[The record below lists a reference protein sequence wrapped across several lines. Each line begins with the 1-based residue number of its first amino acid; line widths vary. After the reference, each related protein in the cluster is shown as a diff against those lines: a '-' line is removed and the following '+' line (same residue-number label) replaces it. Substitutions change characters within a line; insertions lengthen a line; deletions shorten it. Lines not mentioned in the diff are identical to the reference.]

1 MKLLYM
7 PEREG
12 TLGRGLITAVPL
24 SLAMWA
30 GLFWLVKGLL

>member
-1 MKLLYM
+1 MRLLYM

-24 SLAMWA
+24 SLALWA
-30 GLFWLVKGLL
+30 GLLLLVKGLL